1 MVLLYFEEETAVIG
15 HQQSRARNPT
25 PRRPLLVRPR
35 AAARHNRARVH
46 APASNSRRARSNPH
60 TRGVPRERR
69 TTARARGVRR
79 VCDPSLASR
88 FPPPPA
94 EGRPPR
100 ASGGAAPCPPASR
113 ANSARADAP
122 SRWTKK
128 RKRSRSRTRRRRAR
142 SRAATTAIVV
152 VAADARFRL
161 LRSLARSEIA
171 RSIVVAS
178 RPLDADASSSVSS
191 TPRVPSPPAR
201 RSSSR
206 TT

>member
-25 PRRPLLVRPR
+25 PRRPRLVRPR

-100 ASGGAAPCPPASR
+100 ASGGAPTRPPASR

-128 RKRSRSRTRRRRAR
+128 RKSSRSRTRRRRAR

-171 RSIVVAS
+171 LARSSSRRAPSTLTRRRPS
-178 RPLDADASSSVSS
+178 RP
-191 TPRVPSPPAR
+191 PRASPPAR

>member
-171 RSIVVAS
+171 LARSSSRRAPSTLTRRRPS
-178 RPLDADASSSVSS
+178 RP
-191 TPRVPSPPAR
+191 PRASPPAR

>member
-79 VCDPSLASR
+79 VGDPSLASR

-152 VAADARFRL
+152 VGGRMPGLGFVVRARARK
-161 LRSLARSEIA
+161 SLARSSSRRA
-171 RSIVVAS
+171 PSTLTRRRPS
-178 RPLDADASSSVSS
+178 RP
-191 TPRVPSPPAR
+191 PRASPPAR